1 MNKEQKAQVVPL
13 WKKMNLTMEEAS
25 VYSGI
30 GLNTIRDL
38 TNDPNCD
45 FVLWVGTHRLLKRK
59 MFEQFIE
66 RTNAI

>member
-38 TNDPNCD
+38 TNNPNCD